1 MAWGKGGENS
11 SFLLYLVSFCE
22 FLWQKVWFVF
32 AKFARNE
39 KEDRELGR
47 GGPFG
52 FWGWVWNGFGL
63 SILITMKS
71 RGG

>member
-1 MAWGKGGENS
+1 M
-11 SFLLYLVSFCE
+11 SFCE

-39 KEDRELGR
+39 KEDRELGI